1 MALIEQGAAQV
12 IKAEIA
18 WHRDM
23 EARARE
29 CMETAGETDKEQYIV
44 SCRIAAENRKKAQ
57 ALEWALKKALSTAA
71 SVAHGRW
78 VKHDGY
84 TECSECE
91 YWYDS
96 AESEDAGD
104 RSNYCPNYGARM
116 DEGEGHEAD

>member
-29 CMETAGETDKEQYIV
+29 CMETAGETDKEQYMV
-44 SCRIAAENRKKAQ
+44 SCRIAEENRKKAQ

-71 SVAHGRW
+71 PVVHGHVLDNGNPICGPCSACGESVNRRAR
-78 VKHDGY
+78 Y
-84 TECSECE
+84 CSMC
-91 YWYDS
+91 
-96 AESEDAGD
+96 
-104 RSNYCPNYGARM
+104 GARM
-116 DEGEGHEAD
+116 DGGEEHEAG

>member
-44 SCRIAAENRKKAQ
+44 SCRIAEENREKAQ
-57 ALEWALKKALSTAA
+57 ALEWALKKALSAA
-71 SVAHGRW
+71 APVVHG
-78 VKHDGY
+78 
-84 TECSECE
+84 EL
-91 YWYDS
+91 
-96 AESEDAGD
+96 ESTG
-104 RSNYCPNYGARM
+104 M
-116 DEGEGHEAD
+116 DELYAEFGRCTVCGGDNYIKAKFCNWCGAKLDGGEEHEAG

>member
-44 SCRIAAENRKKAQ
+44 SYRIAEENREKAQ
-57 ALEWALKKALSTAA
+57 ALEWA
-71 SVAHGRW
+71 H
-78 VKHDGY
+78 
-84 TECSECE
+84 
-91 YWYDS
+91 
-96 AESEDAGD
+96 
-104 RSNYCPNYGARM
+104 
-116 DEGEGHEAD
+116 